1 MEKLLLIAFIF
12 VTISI
17 NTSAIAKS
25 EANID
30 ALISEGLASIY
41 NLDFDAASE
50 KFLQVQK
57 SYPNDIRGFYYES
70 LIYFYDA
77 LTSKS
82 EVAFEKFMS
91 RADKIIDMSDNL
103 LDKDENNFDVLYC
116 KGQTHSYKSL
126 LLLLLNK
133 NILKAASNGNDGYS
147 ILSDII
153 KRKPDYYDAYM
164 GLGLF
169 KIAIG
174 YVPDNFKWLLN
185 VIGFDGDIKDG
196 RGYLKI
202 AMQNGK
208 FTRTEAKAY
217 LAVFSLRE
225 KDFNSNEAIELTK
238 SLVVDFPN
246 SPFFNLLYG
255 SILTQS
261 GLLDEAI
268 VYLNKSLEL
277 NKYSMQTEIKKSANL
292 FLGNAYFGKNDF
304 SKAITYLEEYM
315 KLSKETDRYNLSLF
329 TLAVSYEMIGRRDVA
344 LIKYRQIRPT
354 YNNEK
359 DGETEKLFYRIAQ
372 NRLLK
377 RITPLDSMLVVGMNF
392 RDSKQYEQSAN
403 TFSDIANSGLLKKY
417 NDPDAELRYYY
428 ELGKLN
434 LETRNFD
441 KAKDA
446 LSKAVSIKPD
456 KEIWLL
462 PHSYFELAKL
472 YSHLGDYNK
481 ADEYFEKV
489 SDFDDFDLEQFLDM
503 RITNYKKNKPN

>member
-1 MEKLLLIAFIF
+1 MKILILIALIF

-17 NTSAIAKS
+17 DTTANAKS
-25 EANID
+25 ETNID
-30 ALISEGLASIY
+30 ALISEGLVSIY
-41 NLDFDAASE
+41 NVDFKSASV
-50 KFLQVQK
+50 KFIQAQK
-57 SYPNDIRGFYYES
+57 SYPNDVRGYFYES

-77 LTSKS
+77 LTSKN
-82 EVAFEKFMS
+82 EQAFEKYIS
-91 RADKIIDMSDNL
+91 SADKIIEMSDDI

-147 ILSDII
+147 ILSDIV

-174 YVPDNFKWLLN
+174 YVPDNFKWLLK
-185 VIGFDGDIKDG
+185 VIGFDGNIKDG
-196 RGYLKI
+196 REYLKI
-202 AMQNGK
+202 AMQKGK

-225 KDFNSNEAIELTK
+225 KDFNSNEAIELSK
-238 SLVVDFPN
+238 SLVADFPQ
-246 SPFFNLLYG
+246 SSFFNLLHG

-268 VYLNKSLEL
+268 VYLNKSLDL
-277 NKYSMQTEIKKSANL
+277 NKFSMQTEIKKSANL

-304 SKAITYLEEYM
+304 MKAIQYLEEYM
-315 KLSKETDRYNLSLF
+315 KLTKETDRYNLSLF

-354 YNNEK
+354 YNKEK

-372 NRLLK
+372 ERLIK
-377 RITPLDSMLVVGMNF
+377 RITPLDSMIIIGMNF

-403 TFSDIANSGLLKKY
+403 TFTDIENSGLLKKY
-417 NDPDAELRYYY
+417 KDPDAELRYYY

-434 LETRNFD
+434 LETRNYD

-446 LSKAVSIKPD
+446 LNKAILIKPN

-472 YSHLGDYNK
+472 YSHLGDYAK